1 MANPSPTGLLSRQA
15 PPPTSAEPVAAVSGD
30 LAILGPIDFVLV
42 TTAADRNTFHQFMAQ
57 HPLVH
62 KPLCGPTVLSSP
74 IDSKR
79 GTCAHSGGGCG

>member
-15 PPPTSAEPVAAVSGD
+15 LPPTSAEPKPEPVAAVSGD

-62 KPLCGPTVLSSP
+62 
-74 IDSKR
+74 
-79 GTCAHSGGGCG
+79 